1 MKINN
6 LEVIGKYFAYDD
18 CHKIYIIEDEE
29 DLQEAKEIGY
39 TILPIKE
46 IEETYNNSCE
56 LKFINNW
63 KLDKFFVKQFEEANF
78 EY

>member
-18 CHKIYIIEDEE
+18 CHKIYIIEDEK